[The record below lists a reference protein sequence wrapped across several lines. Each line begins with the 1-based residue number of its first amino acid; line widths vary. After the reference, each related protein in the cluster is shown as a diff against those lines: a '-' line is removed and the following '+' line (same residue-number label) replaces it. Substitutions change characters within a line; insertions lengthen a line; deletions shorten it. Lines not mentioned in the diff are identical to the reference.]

1 VWKGGAQREVD
12 VPAGLQ
18 IRGDANQF
26 TQVFIN
32 LVQNALDAMDTKT
45 YPEGEKPM
53 IRIHGEQRGS
63 KVIFSMRDNG
73 PGIPA
78 SIRDKIF
85 DPFFTTKDVGKGMGL
100 GLSICNRIISDHGG
114 RVEVRSERGAY
125 TEFVLEFPTIET
137 PDFT

>member
-1 VWKGGAQREVD
+1 
-12 VPAGLQ
+12 
-18 IRGDANQF
+18 
-26 TQVFIN
+26 
-32 LVQNALDAMDTKT
+32 
-45 YPEGEKPM
+45 
-53 IRIHGEQRGS
+53 
-63 KVIFSMRDNG
+63 MRDNG